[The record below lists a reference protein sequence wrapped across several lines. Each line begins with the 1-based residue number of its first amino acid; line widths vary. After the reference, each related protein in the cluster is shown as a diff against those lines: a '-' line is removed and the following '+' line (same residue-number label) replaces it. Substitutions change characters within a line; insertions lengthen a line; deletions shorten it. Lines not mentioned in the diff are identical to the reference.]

1 MALMIKSLFGMFWVF
16 SSSFLVYLIYIVMQ
30 TESDPTLRWA
40 WLTMSILTFAGA
52 SLLAYIV
59 ISAGNGSSKAIHE
72 ETNETN
78 EPVSTNPSETD
89 TE

>member
-1 MALMIKSLFGMFWVF
+1 MFWVF

-40 WLTMSILTFAGA
+40 WMTMSILTFAGA

-59 ISAGNGSSKAIHE
+59 LSAKNNSSQLDE
-72 ETNETN
+72 
-78 EPVSTNPSETD
+78 SNPSETD
-89 TE
+89 AE